1 MEERADR
8 AGAAGAA
15 ATAATMA
22 TATAAA
28 GTGGGGEEEASPPAV
43 ELRGIDKRFGA
54 VQANRNIDL
63 VVDRGSITGIIGE
76 NGAGKSTLVSILYGF
91 YAADRGEIRIDG
103 QPIRMAGSA
112 DAIGHGIGMVHQHF
126 MLVPTMS
133 VLENAML
140 GREGG
145 PLLAEGE
152 RATRERMAE
161 LSAAYGLEVDPD
173 ALVGELPVGL
183 QQRVEILKTLLRGA
197 RILILDEPTGV
208 LTPQEADRLFEILEI
223 LKRSGV
229 TILLITHKL
238 REIMAVT
245 DTVYVM
251 RRGEMAARRRT
262 RETSREELARLMVG
276 RDVLFAVGGEPSEPG
291 GPILA
296 VESLSHADERGAP
309 RLTDVRFE
317 LRAGEILG
325 LAGVA
330 GNGQSELLDVLSG
343 IVPPQS
349 GRIDFAGRTFT
360 SANPANPSLLRGMG
374 LAHIPEDRQR
384 RGLVLPFTASESS
397 ILGYHGGPGGG
408 GVFLALAA
416 IRERCGLLMERYDV
430 RPPNPGLR
438 CGGFSGG
445 NQQKMVVARELS
457 AAPKALLVGQPTR
470 GVDIG
475 AIEFIHS
482 QLLEIRDAGCAIL
495 LVSVELDE
503 IMSLSDRILVMNA
516 GRIVG
521 EAARGEADAD
531 RIGLMMA
538 GVGGPAAAA

>member
-1 MEERADR
+1 MEGRADR
-8 AGAAGAA
+8 IE
-15 ATAATMA
+15 
-22 TATAAA
+22 AA
-28 GTGGGGEEEASPPAV
+28 GTAGGTNAPPAV
-43 ELRGIDKRFGA
+43 ELRRINKRFGA
-54 VQANRNIDL
+54 VQANRDIDL
-63 VVDRGSITGIIGE
+63 AVDRGSITGIIGE

-91 YAADRGEIRIDG
+91 YTADSGTILIDG
-103 QPIRMAGSA
+103 KPIRMHGSS
-112 DAIGHGIGMVHQHF
+112 DAIEHGIGMVHQHF
-126 MLVPTMS
+126 MLVPTMT
-133 VLENAML
+133 VLENVML

-145 PLLAEGE
+145 ALLAEGE
-152 RATRERMAE
+152 QTTRDRMAE
-161 LSAAYGLEVDPD
+161 LSGAYGLDVDPD
-173 ALVGELPVGL
+173 ALVGELPVGI

-208 LTPQEADRLFEILEI
+208 LTPQEADRLFEILAI
-223 LKRSGV
+223 LKRDGV

-238 REIMAVT
+238 REIMAAT

-251 RRGEMAARRRT
+251 RRGEMVARRM
-262 RETSREELARLMVG
+262 TSDTSQEELARLMVG
-276 RDVLFAVGGEPSEPG
+276 RDVLFTVGGEPGAPG
-291 GPILA
+291 APILA

-309 RLTDVRFE
+309 RLTDVAFE

-325 LAGVA
+325 VAGVS

-343 IVPPQS
+343 IEPPQS
-349 GRIDFAGRTFT
+349 GSITFAGRTF
-360 SANPANPSLLRGMG
+360 SASAPPDPSLLRGMG
-374 LAHIPEDRQR
+374 LAHIPEDRQQ

-397 ILGYHGGPGGG
+397 ILGYQGGAEAGEGI
-408 GVFLALAA
+408 FLALAA
-416 IRERCGLLMERYDV
+416 IRERCEGLMKRFDV
-430 RPPNPGLR
+430 RPPDPDLR

-457 AAPKALLVGQPTR
+457 AAPRALLVGQPTR

-482 QLLEIRDAGCAIL
+482 QLLAIRDTGCAIL

-503 IMSLSDRILVMNA
+503 IMSLADRILVMNG

-521 EAARGEADAD
+521 EVDRSEADAS

-538 GVGGPAAAA
+538 GIDRPAATAA

>member
-15 ATAATMA
+15 VTAATMA
-22 TATAAA
+22 TATATA

-309 RLTDVRFE
+309 RLTGVRFE

-538 GVGGPAAAA
+538 GVGEPAAAA